1 MQAPKTPT
9 SDDMCE
15 ALALA
20 LEPKKESGEEKD
32 SGEDEDSGGEDKD
45 SGGEEKDSDM
55 DSDKESDDE
64 TCAEALVKQVKTERT
79 EQPKAK
85 AKDKI
90 TTPSSKKRTRIQMIQ
105 DLTNEDEIVAPVP
118 TKKDAGICQ
127 VLESL
132 V

>member
-1 MQAPKTPT
+1 MCRGKQKS
-9 SDDMCE
+9 SDTGGI
-15 ALALA
+15 
-20 LEPKKESGEEKD
+20 GEKAKAKD
-32 SGEDEDSGGEDKD
+32 KISN
-45 SGGEEKDSDM
+45 
-55 DSDKESDDE
+55 
-64 TCAEALVKQVKTERT
+64 QR
-79 EQPKAK
+79 QPKAK

-90 TTPSSKKRTRIQMIQ
+90 SHPSSKKRTRIQMIQ